1 MSMHSRA
8 KIFAGAEA
16 SLRGKVQ
23 ERERKMQ
30 RMERKFHIN
39 LQRERSRSARAL
51 GKMQAKSAADLQA
64 AEFMAQADV
73 NFWRKRALFLERNA
87 DRGAADLKRLQAEMT
102 KVDEVNKKVDEVKDR
117 LASEQQQKR
126 DLTKKMK
133 QQKRLLNSTR
143 ASLEDAAA
151 TIDDLLESV
160 DEA

>member
-23 ERERKMQ
+23 GRERKMQ

-102 KVDEVNKKVDEVKDR
+102 KVDKPT
-117 LASEQQQKR
+117 KR
-126 DLTKKMK
+126 WMK
-133 QQKRLLNSTR
+133 
-143 ASLEDAAA
+143 
-151 TIDDLLESV
+151 
-160 DEA
+160 